1 MASFLSAEATPFVPL
16 AKPGGRKKPYK
27 QVSGGGNNKRN
38 GKTGGK
44 VGQRQRPRRS
54 KKSTEQRPESAFATS
69 SLGENG
75 RISEAFLGF
84 RYEKDDTDKYMQSQ
98 YVPKKKSKRPVEK
111 FDRALFLI
119 STFRFALHPSA
130 LSSPSFSRVEPE
142 RKLDWN
148 IVEEVVVD
156 VKGDSSINCPICLC
170 PSGLATMS
178 KCGHIYCRICVLRHL
193 NTDIATRHGHAQCP
207 ICYDQI
213 FEKDLRFA
221 RKRVVNPLKVDEQIE
236 LSLMYRQRDQV
247 LPQLAYTPL
256 VPKHNIFPTPTMP
269 SSTYAKFMKCDKVW
283 TRSIIVRQL
292 NELKM
297 VVSEMLS
304 DVALLEALGHVEDAE
319 RERKEIKNLVS
330 LTRKSLAEKAL
341 DWNLED
347 MLDDIAFEVE
357 VSAPPSAAVAPIFEN
372 EDFPSLGS
380 VCRDSKLKSTPP
392 KPSARWGKQALEERT
407 LKEKEPPATAVD
419 NGCAD
424 DKAAWVEDIAGSVA
438 DGFYFYQVPT
448 GQNAF
453 LHPFTVSML
462 KEEFGTYDKFPA
474 TICGTLLDV
483 ETVTLNREKMK
494 FYKYLMHLN
503 MNAECDL
510 LDLDVSSYL
519 SERTR
524 KKFKSD
530 IQKRHRA
537 LKKKKMIGK
546 GKGKE
551 IANNGTAMFSQDCP
565 LPDFERITSIEEE
578 RMKSVDIK
586 NFPAVGTPPSV
597 SAQKSPEII
606 PEERSFARITTN
618 MGFFPTLGEAVSMK
632 QPTKGASRSLKGTM
646 RKTTNPWGQ

>member
-1 MASFLSAEATPFVPL
+1 MASFLSADATPFVPS
-16 AKPGGRKKPYK
+16 AKPGGRKKPNK
-27 QVSGGGNNKRN
+27 KVGGGGNSKRN

-44 VGQRQRPRRS
+44 MGQQQRSRGR
-54 KKSTEQRPESAFATS
+54 KKLTDQSPESAFATS
-69 SLGENG
+69 SLGEKG
-75 RISEAFLGF
+75 RISEVFLGF
-84 RYEKDDTDKYMQSQ
+84 RYEKDDTDRYMQSQ

-130 LSSPSFSRVEPE
+130 FSSPTFSRVEPE

-148 IVEEVVVD
+148 TVEEVVVD
-156 VKGDSSINCPICLC
+156 VKDLETSINCPICLC
-170 PSGLATMS
+170 PSAMATIS
-178 KCGHIYCRICVLRHL
+178 KCGHIYCRICILRHL
-193 NTDIATRHGHAQCP
+193 NTDVATRHGHAQCP

-213 FEKDLRFA
+213 FENDLRFA
-221 RKRVVNPLKVDEQIE
+221 RKRVVNPLNVGEQIE

-247 LPQLAYTPL
+247 RPQLAYTPL
-256 VPKHNIFPTPTMP
+256 VPKHNIFPTPAMS
-269 SSTYAKFMKCDKVW
+269 SSTFAKFLKCDKVW
-283 TRSIIVRQL
+283 ARSIIVRQL

-304 DVALLEALGHVEDAE
+304 DVGLLEALGHVEDAE
-319 RERKEIKNLVS
+319 RERTEIDRLVS

-341 DWNLED
+341 NWNLED

-357 VSAPPSAAVAPIFEN
+357 ASAPPSAAVAPIFEN

-380 VCRDSKLKSTPP
+380 VSNDTKPKSAP
-392 KPSARWGKQALEERT
+392 KPPARWGKQAHGERT
-407 LKEKEPPATAVD
+407 LKEKDLPATAMD

-424 DKAAWVEDIAGSVA
+424 DKAAWVENIAGSVA

-462 KEEFGTYDKFPA
+462 KEEFGTYDKFPS
-474 TICGTLLDV
+474 TIRGPLLDV

-503 MNAECDL
+503 MNAECDF
-510 LDLDVSSYL
+510 LDLDISSYL

-524 KKFKSD
+524 KKFKFD

-537 LKKKKMIGK
+537 LKKKKMSGK
-546 GKGKE
+546 GKDF
-551 IANNGTAMFSQDCP
+551 ASNGAAMFSQDCP

-597 SAQKSPEII
+597 STQKSPEII

-632 QPTKGASRSLKGTM
+632 QPTKGASRSLKGAM
-646 RKTTNPWGQ
+646 RKKTNPWGQ